1 MIVSPVAGSLIP
13 LKEVGD
19 PVFST
24 GLMGEGIAVLPE
36 DGKVYAPCDGEVI
49 VIPPSQHAI
58 GFRTK
63 NGIEI
68 LIHIGTQS
76 ELIENEFKC
85 KVKEGQRV
93 ERGDLIM
100 TFDIQKLKAKNYDLT
115 TPIVITNTKDF
126 TDILTV
132 DENKVKAGDKIIAV
146 I

>member
-1 MIVSPVAGSLIP
+1 
-13 LKEVGD
+13 
-19 PVFST
+19 
-24 GLMGEGIAVLPE
+24 MGEGIAVLPE

-85 KVKEGQRV
+85 K
-93 ERGDLIM
+93 
-100 TFDIQKLKAKNYDLT
+100 KLKAKNYDLT
-115 TPIVITNTKDF
+115 TPIVITNTKEF
-126 TDILTV
+126 TDILAV

>member
-1 MIVSPVAGSLIP
+1 
-13 LKEVGD
+13 
-19 PVFST
+19 
-24 GLMGEGIAVLPE
+24 MGEGIAVLPE

-115 TPIVITNTKDF
+115 TPIVITNTKEF
-126 TDILTV
+126 TDILAV